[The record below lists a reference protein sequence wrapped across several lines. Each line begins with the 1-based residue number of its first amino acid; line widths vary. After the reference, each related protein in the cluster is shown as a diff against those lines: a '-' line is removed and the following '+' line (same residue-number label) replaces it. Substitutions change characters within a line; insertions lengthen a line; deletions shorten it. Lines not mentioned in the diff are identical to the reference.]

1 MKRVRECIGLG
12 LILGALLCGCATRPG
27 PLLQATRPL
36 AGAQEDAVAARARET
51 LSRSFP
57 PCSRS
62 VHRAIL
68 TVGRKQFTCDGVLK
82 VSADGTCHLAVVS
95 ALGLVSE
102 VEVNQKGDVKVLKV
116 TPLFRESWTRQ
127 YLARDLRWL
136 FLPPADLTARG
147 RMPDGGLVLET
158 GPDVEGL
165 TGHYLFTAD
174 GERWEKLELS
184 RQGRRVYHVS
194 VRRYRAFPGHPAAL
208 PAEFEVD
215 AGAYRLSLR
224 IVELAVCDTARP
236 GRTAFGLNDRAS
248 ATVRSGWGESR

>member
-82 VSADGTCHLAVVS
+82 VSADGTCL
-95 ALGLVSE
+95 
-102 VEVNQKGDVKVLKV
+102 
-116 TPLFRESWTRQ
+116 
-127 YLARDLRWL
+127 
-136 FLPPADLTARG
+136 LPPADLTARG